1 MRCGRCG
8 NENSESNRFCG
19 MCGAPLVAN
28 TQASGVGRA
37 TPEEAKAEAAPAPR
51 SAETRIPSNAA
62 RSATEAVPA
71 PAERHAAPVNSS
83 PVITGPSFLGL
94 NKPAD
99 GRSGDQ
105 QGSHHGHGRGND
117 SWGGSSRNVD
127 YLLEDDEDE
136 PKRGWGKLA
145 AVVIALALV
154 AGFGYLRWKQGGF
167 DWLTNDR
174 KPAAAQPSQNPADS
188 ATVAGAA
195 ASPTATTPSPVT
207 PDGAS
212 NAAAPAA
219 GAAPASGTDAS
230 TQPATAPGVSPSTAA
245 PSTAAPSSSAPA
257 GTAATTPSQ
266 SAVPANPPPDAS
278 AGKPTDSGSTENS
291 QAPAADSEAPANIPP
306 PAVSSKPRVREP
318 KPTPA
323 TPVDT
328 TAEAERYIYG
338 RGVRQ
343 DCDRGVRLLKTAAG
357 TNLKAM
363 ISMGVLYSTGTCTPR
378 DLPTAYLWFARA
390 LHKQPDNQVLQ
401 DDLQKLW
408 GQMTQPERQL
418 AIKLSQ

>member
-1 MRCGRCG
+1 VRCGRCG

-37 TPEEAKAEAAPAPR
+37 TPVEAKAEAAPAPR

>member
-8 NENSESNRFCG
+8 NENSDNNRFCG
-19 MCGAPLVAN
+19 MCGAPLIAK
-28 TQASGVGRA
+28 TQPSGAAAAAA
-37 TPEEAKAEAAPAPR
+37 TPAETREATPVRR
-51 SAETRIPSNAA
+51 SAETRIANNSA
-62 RSATEAVPA
+62 RSATEAAPA
-71 PAERHAAPVNSS
+71 AAERHAAPVNSS

-94 NKPAD
+94 NKPGDA
-99 GRSGDQ
+99 RSEDQ
-105 QGSHHGHGRGND
+105 HGSHHGHGHD

-154 AGFGYLRWKQGGF
+154 GGFGYLRWKQGGF

-174 KPAAAQPSQNPADS
+174 KPAAARPSQNAADS
-188 ATVAGAA
+188 ATAPGAT
-195 ASPTATTPSPVT
+195 ASPTAATPSPVT
-207 PDGAS
+207 PDGAN
-212 NAAAPAA
+212 NAAAPASS
-219 GAAPASGTDAS
+219 AAPASGTDAS
-230 TQPATAPGVSPSTAA
+230 TQPTTAPGAA
-245 PSTAAPSSSAPA
+245 PSTAPPSSSAPSS
-257 GTAATTPSQ
+257 TAAATPAQ
-266 SAVPANPPPDAS
+266 NAAPVNPPPDAS
-278 AGKPTDSGSTENS
+278 AGKPSDSGSTENS
-291 QAPAADSEAPANIPP
+291 QAPVAEAEP
-306 PAVSSKPRVREP
+306 PATTPATVVPSKPRVREP
-318 KPTPA
+318 KPTPV
-323 TPVDT
+323 TPVDAA
-328 TAEAERYIYG
+328 AEAERYIYG

-357 TNLKAM
+357 SNLKAM

-390 LHKQPDNQVLQ
+390 LHKQPDNQALQ